1 MTVGTEF
8 VTPLDNRSKT
18 VKLAR
23 IGMLL
28 ALAVVIH
35 SAEAMLPVT
44 VLWFKFGFANIIGLA
59 TLYLFGFWYA
69 LFVTVGRVFLGSL
82 LTGLFGSPAF
92 LFSLAGGVASIFAMG
107 GVKKVGDGAF
117 SLIGVSI
124 IGAVTHNAAQL
135 FVAYALIIRN
145 DAVLYLF
152 PFMLAAALGTGFVNG
167 IAARR
172 LIHYFEQAQSFP
184 PH

>member
-1 MTVGTEF
+1 MN
-8 VTPLDNRSKT
+8 DKT

-44 VLWFKFGFANIIGLA
+44 VLWFRFGFANIIGLA
-59 TLYLFGFWYA
+59 TLYLFGFRYA
-69 LFVTVGRVFLGSL
+69 LFVTVGRVFLGAL

-92 LFSLAGGVASIFAMG
+92 LFSFAGGLVSIAAMG
-107 GVKKVGDGAF
+107 LVKKVGGKAF

-135 FVAYALIIRN
+135 LVAYAIIIRN
-145 DAVLYLF
+145 DAVIFLL
-152 PFMLAAALGTGFVNG
+152 PFMLASALGTGFVNG
-167 IAARR
+167 VAARY
-172 LIHYFEQAQSFP
+172 LIRHFEHVQSYSSG
-184 PH
+184 

>member
-1 MTVGTEF
+1 M
-8 VTPLDNRSKT
+8 TPLENRSKT

-23 IGMLL
+23 VGMLL

-59 TLYLFGFWYA
+59 TLYLFGFRYA

-92 LFSLAGGVASIFAMG
+92 LFSLAGGVAAIFAMG
-107 GVKKVGDGAF
+107 GVKKIGGRAF
-117 SLIGVSI
+117 S
-124 IGAVTHNAAQL
+124 
-135 FVAYALIIRN
+135 
-145 DAVLYLF
+145 
-152 PFMLAAALGTGFVNG
+152 
-167 IAARR
+167 
-172 LIHYFEQAQSFP
+172 
-184 PH
+184 